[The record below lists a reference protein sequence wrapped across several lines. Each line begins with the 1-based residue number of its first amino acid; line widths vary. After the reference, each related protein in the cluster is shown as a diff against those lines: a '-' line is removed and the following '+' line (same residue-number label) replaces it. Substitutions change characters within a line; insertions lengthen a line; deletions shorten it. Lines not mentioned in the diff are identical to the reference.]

1 LIIKEEDKI
10 NEMSNEIPEITQL
23 KNKIASSPN
32 DLSARYQLAE
42 VYKQNELMEESLNE
56 LLEIIKLDKNWE
68 DKKANKYMLAIFKEI
83 GNSSPLTQKYRK
95 LMQRLLY

>member
-1 LIIKEEDKI
+1 
-10 NEMSNEIPEITQL
+10 MSNEIPEITQL

-56 LLEIIKLDKNWE
+56 LLEIIKLDKNW
-68 DKKANKYMLAIFKEI
+68 
-83 GNSSPLTQKYRK
+83 
-95 LMQRLLY
+95 